1 MVDESSKKT
10 GWGKI
15 ILAVGGAAAIGLAG
29 YGIYSYAKGQTCSDS
44 PASPCYQYIQQYKKC
59 AAEWMSANQQF
70 LLEDQAAGVGYT
82 VAQNEYLANLTNCM
96 NDASSKI
103 YKQTQSLNL
112 PISEAIILLSSAFA
126 AVILFKG
133 LYSTYAKLKL
143 NNTPRVSG
151 SDAAGAMRQTVLQDA
166 LDNGKITPETA
177 SNFASDNKTLTQG
190 DIQDTNTFVSNLS
203 NTLTETEA
211 ETVTAA
217 AQESVDA
224 VTAAETEVDDEL
236 IGLFE

>member
-1 MVDESSKKT
+1 M

-15 ILAVGGAAAIGLAG
+15 ILALGGATAIGLAG
-29 YGIYSYAKGQTCSDS
+29 YGLYSYAQGQTCSDS

-190 DIQDTNTFVSNLS
+190 DIEDTDAFVSDIS
-203 NTLTETEA
+203 TTLTATEA
-211 ETVTAA
+211 ETVAAA

-236 IGLFE
+236 AGLFE